1 MAELL
6 AKAAP
11 PAPKPCF
18 TVDQNEA
25 GDWIARERQGAIM
38 RVFATQKA
46 AIHFVLFE
54 LGAHCRAPALAGISV
69 ALALSRPARRSVLR
83 PTDIGTNPRAL
94 DAAALLGHSP

>member
-18 TVDQNEA
+18 TVAQNEA

-38 RVFATQKA
+38 RVFPTQKA
-46 AIHFVLFE
+46 AVHFVLFE
-54 LGAHCRAPALAGISV
+54 LGDGAAG
-69 ALALSRPARRSVLR
+69 
-83 PTDIGTNPRAL
+83 
-94 DAAALLGHSP
+94 ALLTPGGAKPGSWYER

>member
-18 TVDQNEA
+18 TVAQNEA

-38 RVFATQKA
+38 RVFASQKA
-46 AIHFVLFE
+46 AVHSCGSSSATALP
-54 LGAHCRAPALAGISV
+54 APC
-69 ALALSRPARRSVLR
+69 
-83 PTDIGTNPRAL
+83 
-94 DAAALLGHSP
+94 

>member
-18 TVDQNEA
+18 TVAQNES
-25 GDWIARERQGAIM
+25 GDWIARERQGAIT

-46 AIHFVLFE
+46 AVHFGLFALE
-54 LGAHCRAPALAGISV
+54 RARCQ
-69 ALALSRPARRSVLR
+69 RPA
-83 PTDIGTNPRAL
+83 
-94 DAAALLGHSP
+94 DAARRQTRFLV

>member
-18 TVDQNEA
+18 TVAQNEA

-38 RVFATQKA
+38 RVFPTQKA
-46 AIHFVLFE
+46 AVHFVLFE
-54 LGAHCRAPALAGISV
+54 LGDRV
-69 ALALSRPARRSVLR
+69 AS
-83 PTDIGTNPRAL
+83 
-94 DAAALLGHSP
+94 ALLTPRGAKPGSWHER